1 MKHFDDALKP
11 IKSAVVEMAKKL
23 DEQHIEGAARDG
35 IHCRVS
41 GYDFYNTSNYD
52 FSKLTADPDGVEIN
66 FEAYL

>member
-1 MKHFDDALKP
+1 
-11 IKSAVVEMAKKL
+11 MAKKL

-66 FEAYL
+66 FEAYP